1 MNRVVKGLLIGCGAV
16 VLSSTAITPRAF
28 AQNSGRSYFQD
39 RDHDRDRDYDRGRDV
54 DHGRMGREYR
64 GAFYDRLQDDLARA
78 ENAHYL
84 RGEDL
89 RRFSDAHHEV
99 GRFQAKWSRGVFDRD
114 DMDGAI
120 ASVQRVIDIPGLRR
134 DDREALRED
143 IARMRQ
149 FRAHMEGRRY

>member
-28 AQNSGRSYFQD
+28 AQSYGRSYFQD
-39 RDHDRDRDYDRGRDV
+39 RDRGRDYDRDRDV

-78 ENAHYL
+78 EKAHYL

-99 GRFQAKWSRGVFDRD
+99 GRFQAKWS
-114 DMDGAI
+114 
-120 ASVQRVIDIPGLRR
+120 
-134 DDREALRED
+134 
-143 IARMRQ
+143 
-149 FRAHMEGRRY
+149 